1 MATKEKAAQDQ
12 EEQAKAAASDA
23 AENADNTAEETAE
36 ADSTDTE
43 SEEAEESAPEMT
55 REEQLEAK
63 LKEVNDKYLRL
74 YSEFE
79 NFRKRTNKEKLEL
92 MKNGGA
98 DAITALLPVLDDF
111 ERAIKGSAESDD
123 VEALREGLGL
133 VHHKFTNS
141 LTQLGLKEIEAVE
154 KPFDLD
160 VHEAVT
166 KIPAPDEN
174 LKGKVVDVLEK
185 GYYLNEKVIRYA
197 KVVVGE

>member
-111 ERAIKGSAESDD
+111 ERAIARLVHFGSA
-123 VEALREGLGL
+123 
-133 VHHKFTNS
+133 
-141 LTQLGLKEIEAVE
+141 
-154 KPFDLD
+154 
-160 VHEAVT
+160 
-166 KIPAPDEN
+166 
-174 LKGKVVDVLEK
+174 LKGIGSASGSL
-185 GYYLNEKVIRYA
+185 
-197 KVVVGE
+197 